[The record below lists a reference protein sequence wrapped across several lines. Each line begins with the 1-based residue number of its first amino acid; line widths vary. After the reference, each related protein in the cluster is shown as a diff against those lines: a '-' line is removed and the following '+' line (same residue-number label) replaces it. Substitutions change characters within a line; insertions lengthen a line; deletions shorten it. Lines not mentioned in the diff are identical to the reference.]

1 MHGNIIN
8 NKPINVESPKVREL
22 YPQYL
27 REAAANVVSFLEEY
41 YDYMNREGFPSYEL
55 RHVIVE
61 NDIDETS
68 TKYLDAIQGE
78 IAKII
83 PNSAVIDRN
92 TLYKRIVHYYK
103 IKGTPESVDI
113 FFKIFFD
120 SLADL
125 YYPNKD
131 LFKLSEGDFKQDTKY
146 FISSNVRYN
155 SNGISELFDSNNLKD

>member
-8 NKPINVESPKVREL
+8 NKPINVEGPKVREL

-27 REAAANVVSFLEEY
+27 REAATNVISFLEEY

-55 RHVIVE
+55 RHVIAE

-83 PNSAVIDRN
+83 PNSTVIDRS

-103 IKGTPESVDI
+103 IKGTPCLLYTSDA
-113 FFKIFFD
+113 
-120 SLADL
+120 AD
-125 YYPNKD
+125 
-131 LFKLSEGDFKQDTKY
+131 E
-146 FISSNVRYN
+146 
-155 SNGISELFDSNNLKD
+155 